1 MIKMMKKIFR
11 KYSTNN
17 RGLGFTYWLYLPL
30 LSFLLFVSCTSTR
43 NWGKVV
49 NWDDKDIS
57 DSAVQKDYPDAGAV
71 ILFDEGTTEISDA
84 GEIDF
89 TYFERHRVVKI
100 LNTSGYSYANVSI
113 SYNDKSEIDM
123 IEARTIA
130 PDGKISVLE
139 DDDVFDITLYPGFI
153 FFSDQRAKI
162 FTFPAVEVGSVLE
175 YRYRMRVVG
184 ETLINSWYFQNHIPT
199 EHSRF
204 ILKAPMQWH
213 IDYKLYNIDIEDMTH
228 QIPSINRTWRTWEAR
243 DLPAIPDEIAM
254 PSLRDISARIEISP
268 MGFNKW
274 SDVARW
280 YHILSGPQMAAN
292 EQIQILAN
300 KLTAGVHSEKEKVKK
315 IFEWVRDNI
324 RYIAVSVGIGGFKPH
339 NSIDILKNRYG
350 DCKDMSTLL
359 CSAAKAV
366 GITVNQVLIST
377 KPNGHIDTSLV
388 SPFQFNHVIAYYPMK
403 GDSGLWLDATKKG
416 SPFGYLPWYNQD
428 RLAFVI
434 NDQGQGTFK
443 TTPTYPTSD
452 NVISMEWKVKLDS
465 GLVASVEGKNL
476 YWGAPASEIR
486 QGLMNMNGIQS
497 RRWLEDYLSDR
508 CPGVDLQFFTISNVD
523 TVNDPLTIDYLFKSE
538 LFATRIKNIAVI
550 NLASILLMD
559 LPEYFLSK
567 KRDTPVEFQHGNI
580 YRLGLDLNLPEGWHV
595 QNPFRDDTL
604 SSPYGKIVWNW
615 ETSGH
620 RFQVQNEYKL
630 LGLPIS
636 QQSYEQYHEFL
647 QTMSKNDMIPA
658 ILVKK

>member
-1 MIKMMKKIFR
+1 MLKKIFR
-11 KYSTNN
+11 NISKIKRRFKSI
-17 RGLGFTYWLYLPL
+17 YWFYLPL
-30 LSFLLFVSCTSTR
+30 LSFLFFVSCTSNR

-49 NWDDKDIS
+49 NWDAKDIS
-57 DSAVQKDYPDAGAV
+57 DTAVQKDYPDAGAV
-71 ILFDEGTTEISDA
+71 ILLDEGTTEISDA

-89 TYFERHRVVKI
+89 TYIERHRVVKI

-113 SYNDKSEIDM
+113 GYNDKSEIEM
-123 IEARTIA
+123 IEARTIG
-130 PDGKISVLE
+130 PDGKITVLE
-139 DDDVFDITLYPGFI
+139 DDNVFDVTLYPGFI

-162 FTFPAVEVGSVLE
+162 FTFPAVEVGSILE
-175 YRYRMRVVG
+175 YRYRMSVAG
-184 ETLINSWYFQNHIPT
+184 ETLINNWYFQNHIPT
-199 EHSRF
+199 KHSRF
-204 ILKAPMQWH
+204 ILRTPMQWN
-213 IDYKLYNIDIEDMTH
+213 IDYKLFNIDIEDKTH
-228 QIPSINRTWRTWEAR
+228 KIPSMNRTTRTWEAR
-243 DLPAIPDEIAM
+243 DLPAIPEEIAM

-280 YHILSGPQMAAN
+280 YHNLSGPQMVTN
-292 EQIQILAN
+292 EQIQKLAQ
-300 KLTAGVHSEKEKVKK
+300 KLTAGIYSEKEKVKK

-324 RYIAVSVGIGGFKPH
+324 RYIAVSIGIGGFRPH
-339 NSIDILKNRYG
+339 SSAEILKNRYG

-366 GITVNQVLIST
+366 GITVHEVLIST

-388 SPFQFNHVIAYYPMK
+388 SPFQFNHVIAYYPMG

-434 NDQGQGTFK
+434 NDQGKGTFK
-443 TTPTYPTSD
+443 TTPTYVTSD
-452 NVISMEWKVKLDS
+452 NVVSMEWKVNLDS

-486 QGLMNMNGIQS
+486 QGIMNMNAKQCRI
-497 RRWLEDYLSDR
+497 WLEDYLSNR
-508 CPGVDLQFFTISNVD
+508 CPGVELQFFTISNVD
-523 TVNDPLTIDYLFKSE
+523 TVNDPLTIDYQFKSE
-538 LFATRIKNIAVI
+538 LFVARVENFAVI

-567 KRDTPVEFQHGNI
+567 KRDTPVEFHHGNI
-580 YRLGLDLNLPEGWHV
+580 YQLGLDLNLPKGWHV
-595 QNPFRDDTL
+595 QEPFRDDTL

-615 ETSGH
+615 ETSGN
-620 RFQVQNEYKL
+620 RFQVQNEYKF

-636 QQSYEQYHEFL
+636 QESYEQYYDFL
-647 QTMSKNDMIPA
+647 QAMSKNDMIPA